1 MNGEWSI
8 GEWECQEL
16 KGMSQERLSAFNDLC
31 MEEPNEPY
39 GSISS
44 YRDLVVWQHS
54 MDVAEMVYEF
64 AALLPNEERFGLM
77 SQMCRASVSMPA
89 NIAEGWG
96 RNRTGYLNLGLSYS
110 RGSIH
115 EVESQLLNCID
126 VGFLSK
132 EDTDPVMDLIMRCS
146 SGLLNFMSKL
156 EITR

>member
-16 KGMSQERLSAFNDLC
+16 KGMSQERLCAFNDLC